1 MARSVAVLI
10 VAAVI
15 ALASGA
21 TLAQGQP
28 GAKSPVIGAW
38 KIVETQNGPVTQ
50 PSLYIFTARHY
61 SRMNVAA
68 NQPRAQFKDPA
79 NATPQ
84 EKVAAYDTFTA
95 NTGTYQISGD
105 SIVFDV
111 MLAKVPNNL

>member
-1 MARSVAVLI
+1 MSWCLTIWREEPGDWCLEDRRDAERTGDATEPLHLHRS
-10 VAAVI
+10 
-15 ALASGA
+15 S
-21 TLAQGQP
+21 
-28 GAKSPVIGAW
+28 
-38 KIVETQNGPVTQ
+38 
-50 PSLYIFTARHY
+50 Y